1 MQDAATKAEK
11 EADPT
16 AKRVTDAAGDAAH
29 DAVKSTRDKWEE
41 VKPEEQVDKAAEK
54 ATNAVKVPSLFHYC
68 MQASC
73 EQFSNT
79 LRNKATLAKC
89 WT

>member
-29 DAVKSTRDKWEE
+29 DAVKSTRHKWEE
-41 VKPEEQVDKAAEK
+41 VKPEEKVDQAATD
-54 ATNAVKVPSLFHYC
+54 ATERV
-68 MQASC
+68 QAS
-73 EQFSNT
+73 
-79 LRNKATLAKC
+79 L
-89 WT
+89 